1 MGNSSS
7 ICADKNA
14 VRVENGGK
22 YVKKGYVLQN
32 VLCHVHLKG
41 VLQTVE

>member
-14 VRVENGGK
+14 VRVQSGGK
-22 YVKKGYVLQN
+22 YVKNGYVCIKK
-32 VLCHVHLKG
+32 VLCHV
-41 VLQTVE
+41 